1 MPASRRAGGIS
12 KRCECRS
19 PAGKRLGDKCPDL
32 SKRSHGKARVMQ
44 ELPEDQDGGRR
55 RFQRTGYAT
64 VTDAQKDLARVQ
76 AILDLAGDDAD
87 DALRVGD
94 YLQDL
99 SRTRGAIPEV
109 AEVSRKLGVG
119 IPLDGKATVGEWL
132 DKWMAGKR
140 TRVTTNHGYASHIRV
155 HLKPAIGH
163 LRLERLGVDHVEDM
177 FSAIA
182 DRNDVVRAENAARRQ
197 QVARCKRGKPGAPKA
212 AERAQLAAERARL
225 AEMPPFRRVTGL
237 ATMHAIRRTLR
248 AALNKAIAKKLIT
261 FNAAA
266 HAELATATRPKGLL
280 WTDERVARWRETGV
294 KPSPVMVWTPQ
305 QLGAFLDAA
314 EGHRLYA
321 GYHLISHHGLRRG
334 EGVGQEWDDFSPER
348 KEIRVAKE
356 IVVDV
361 WTPIETEPKTDGSVG
376 VVKIDAGTVLV
387 LLEHRERQRA
397 ERDAWN
403 TRAATDREQGKA
415 TPDWVDTGK
424 ILTAEDG
431 SWLHPDILSREF
443 DRIVERAGLPPI
455 NLRDLRHGA
464 AALVKAGGGDLHDAK
479 TKLRHSTITLTSDT
493 YMALFQEYEEEL
505 TERAAAA
512 VPRAGRRR
520 DEAPARRGSIP
531 EQGPAASQPETRLI
545 DAPTVGPSTDNDQ
558 PSA

>member
-12 KRCECRS
+12 KRCECRG
-19 PAGKRLGDKCPDL
+19 PDGKRLGDKCPDL

-55 RFQRTGYAT
+55 RFQRTGYTT

-94 YLQDL
+94 YLQEL

-119 IPLDGKATVGEWL
+119 IPLDGKVTVGEWL
-132 DKWMAGKR
+132 DKWMAGKK

-155 HLKPAIGH
+155 HLKPALGH
-163 LRLERLGVDHVEDM
+163 LRLERLAVDHVEDM

-182 DRNDVVRAENAARRQ
+182 DRNDVVRAENAARRE

-212 AERAQLAAERARL
+212 GERAQLAAERARL
-225 AEMPPFRRVTGL
+225 AEMPPFRRVTGP

-266 HAELATATRPKGLL
+266 HAELTTATRPKGLL
-280 WTDERVARWRETGV
+280 WTEERVARWRETGL

-334 EGVGQEWDDFSPER
+334 EGVGQDWDDFSPER

-356 IVVDV
+356 IVVDG
-361 WTPIETEPKTDGSVG
+361 WTPIETAPKTDGSVG
-376 VVKIDAGTVLV
+376 VVKVDAGTVLV
-387 LLEHRERQRA
+387 LLEHRERQLA

-403 TRAATDREQGKA
+403 AQAAADRERGKK
-415 TPDWVDTGK
+415 TPDWTDTGK

-431 SWLHPDILSREF
+431 SWLHPDVLSREF

-493 YMALFQEYEEEL
+493 YMALFQEYEDEL

-512 VPRAGRRR
+512 VPRAGRNRGG
-520 DEAPARRGSIP
+520 APARRGSIP
-531 EQGPAASQPETRLI
+531 EQGPAASQPETRLS
-545 DAPTVGPSTDNDQ
+545 DTPTVGASTDNGQ